1 MDGATGPAVR
11 DERKMG
17 RRTDCDEEEADGG
30 MPSGGLKLERGDKT
44 EHGSSPRRGWG
55 KKRKRNELRGG
66 PVNYSP
72 PESRWRWR
80 E

>member
-1 MDGATGPAVR
+1 MAQPALRCETNKKRDAEQTVTKKRLTEGCPAV
-11 DERKMG
+11 
-17 RRTDCDEEEADGG
+17 
-30 MPSGGLKLERGDKT
+30 GGLKLERGDKT

-72 PESRWRWR
+72 PKSRWRWR